1 MKSLGF
7 ITIICCT
14 ALLPCCIKV
23 GPDYSAPK
31 VQMPDAWTESIDADN
46 KSYLTGS
53 QRWWKKY
60 NDPTLDKLIKISR
73 EANPNI
79 RIARARISE
88 SWYQRSVLSA
98 AWYPKAEF
106 NARDEH
112 GLGSFDSSGVKWDF
126 DSSHRQ
132 MANLDVGW
140 ELDLFG
146 RVTRQVEAATAEY
159 EAKIE
164 GYRDA
169 LVFIN
174 SEVALHYI
182 AYRTL
187 EKRIDVAEE
196 ATVNYTQIKKMI
208 DGRLE
213 DGIATKLEYHESSAD
228 LKASEAEVPRLRQ
241 EKKVVGN
248 RLAALLAMR
257 PAEVPEL
264 LKSNSKIPTPPS
276 VIRTGFPAE
285 ILRSRPDI
293 RRAERKVAAQSARIG
308 VATANF
314 YPQLSLSGAISYEYF
329 RQGITVETLTRTLGL
344 GPSVKWRIF
353 NACADR
359 NRVREQESKL
369 NQAITLY
376 EGTVINAVTQVENSM
391 TRLHYS
397 KKRLGLLNKA
407 TKEYSA
413 AANLMN
419 EAYQTGQVDLRR
431 LLNSQQDYIRTK
443 DESIATL
450 GRHAAHSVRLFK
462 ALGGGEL
469 PQPTTTA
476 AAAN

>member
-1 MKSLGF
+1 M
-7 ITIICCT
+7 
-14 ALLPCCIKV
+14 V
-23 GPDYSAPK
+23 GPDYEPPK
-31 VQMPDAWTESIDADN
+31 VEVPDAWTESIKKDN
-46 KSYLTGS
+46 QSSLTGS

-60 NDPTLDKLIKISR
+60 QDPTLDRLIQRSR
-73 EANPNI
+73 ETNPNI

-88 SWYQRSVLSA
+88 SWHQRSVLSA
-98 AWYPKAEF
+98 AWYPHAEF
-106 NARDEH
+106 NARDSH

-126 DSSHRQ
+126 DSSHDQ
-132 MANLDVGW
+132 FANFDVGW
-140 ELDLFG
+140 ELDIFG
-146 RVTRQVEAATAEY
+146 RVARQVESATAEY

-187 EKRIDVAEE
+187 EKRVAVAKE
-196 ATVNYTQIKKMI
+196 ATANYTEIKKMI
-208 DGRLE
+208 DFRFE
-213 DGIATKLEYHESSAD
+213 DGLATKLEQHEVNAD
-228 LKASEAEVPRLRQ
+228 LIASEAEVPRLLQ
-241 EKKVVGN
+241 EQKVVSN
-248 RLAALLAMR
+248 RLAALVAMR
-257 PAEVPEL
+257 PEEMPYL
-264 LKSNSKIPTPPS
+264 LETGSKIPSPPKQINS
-276 VIRTGFPAE
+276 GFPAE
-285 ILRSRPDI
+285 LLRSRPDI

-329 RQGITVETLTRTLGL
+329 RQGVNVETLTRTLGL

-369 NQAITLY
+369 DQAITLY

-397 KKRLGLLNKA
+397 KIRLNLLEKA
-407 TKEYSA
+407 TLEYSDA
-413 AANLMN
+413 VELMN
-419 EAYQTGQVDLRR
+419 DAYAAGQVDLRR
-431 LLNSQQDYIRTK
+431 LLNAQQDYIRTK

-450 GRHAAHSVRLFK
+450 GRNTAHSVRLFK

-469 PQPTTTA
+469 PQPTSSSI
-476 AAAN
+476 AN

>member
-1 MKSLGF
+1 
-7 ITIICCT
+7 
-14 ALLPCCIKV
+14 
-23 GPDYSAPK
+23 
-31 VQMPDAWTESIDADN
+31 MPDAWTESIDSDN
-46 KSYLTGS
+46 KSSLTGS

-60 NDPTLDKLIKISR
+60 NDPTLDKLIKRSR
-73 EANPNI
+73 AANPNI

-88 SWYQRSVLSA
+88 SWYQRSVLAA
-98 AWYPKAEF
+98 AWYPHAEF

-132 MANLDVGW
+132 QANLDVGW
-140 ELDLFG
+140 EIDLFG
-146 RVTRQVEAATAEY
+146 RVERQVESATAEY

-187 EKRIDVAEE
+187 EKRIAVAEE
-196 ATVNYTQIKKMI
+196 ATDNFTKIKNMI
-208 DGRLE
+208 DSRFA
-213 DGIATKLEYHESSAD
+213 DGIATKLEQHESNAD
-228 LKASEAEVPRLRQ
+228 LITSEAEIPRLQQ
-241 EKKVVGN
+241 EKKVISN

-257 PAEVPEL
+257 PAEVPQL
-264 LKSNSKIPTPPS
+264 LKSNSKIPSPPQL
-276 VIRTGFPAE
+276 INTGFPAE

-314 YPQLSLSGAISYEYF
+314 YPQLSLSGAISYDYF
-329 RQGITVETLTRTLGL
+329 RQGVNIETLTRTLGL

-359 NRVREQESKL
+359 NRVREQEAKL

-397 KKRLGLLNKA
+397 KKRHQLLDKA
-407 TKEYSA
+407 TDEYFEA
-413 AANLMN
+413 VQLMDD
-419 EAYQTGQVDLRR
+419 AYQTGQVDLRR
-431 LLNSQQDYIRTK
+431 LLNAQQDYIRTK
-443 DESIATL
+443 DESIATQ
-450 GRHAAHSVRLFK
+450 GRHSAHSVRLFK

-469 PQPTTTA
+469 PQPTATA
-476 AAAN
+476 ATN